1 VNDLPSTG
9 ALSDEPATP
18 GEADVPDPSSRQ
30 DRRAARAHSVRHR
43 RRLLLVLLVLGV
55 LAAPFLV
62 AGAWFWWQLDPPG
75 GAGAKVT
82 VDIPSG
88 TGVRGIGDR
97 LHAAGIIGSS
107 LAFRAYV
114 EISGGGPY
122 RAGRYQLRHHM
133 GVRAAA
139 DQLAKGPSILRLALP
154 PGLNLDQIAAR
165 VGQLPGLRADRFLAV
180 AHLGKIRS
188 KYEPAGVNTLE
199 GLTFP
204 DTYLVERGET
214 ETDVLRTLVCSFDA
228 MGDRI
233 GLGPRATAQGLTPYQ
248 AVIEASMIQGEAKL
262 DVDRPLIAAVIDNRL
277 RADMLLQI
285 DTTVRYARGPDMAGP
300 LTSADFKVDSPYNTY
315 LVKGLPPTPIMTVSE
330 ASLQAVLAPANV
342 DYLYYVVIDKSG
354 KHAFATT
361 YRQHLA
367 NVAEARKKGLL

>member
-1 VNDLPSTG
+1 VNDLPSTD
-9 ALSDEPATP
+9 AVSHEPPAP
-18 GEADVPDPSSRQ
+18 DEADVPDASSRHA
-30 DRRAARAHSVRHR
+30 RRAARAHSVRHR
-43 RRLLLVLLVLGV
+43 RRLLLVLVVLGV

-62 AGAWFWWQLDPPG
+62 AGGWFWWQLDPPG
-75 GAGAKVT
+75 GSGGRVT

-88 TGVRGIGDR
+88 TGVHGIGDR
-97 LHAAGIIGSS
+97 LHAAGVIGSS

-139 DQLAKGPSILRLALP
+139 DQLAKGPSVLRLALP

-180 AHLGKIRS
+180 ANSGRIRS
-188 KYEPAGVNTLE
+188 KYEPPGVNTLE

-214 ETDVLRTLVCSFDA
+214 ETDVLRTLVSSFDA

-233 GLGPRATAQGLTPYQ
+233 GLSRATAEGLTPYQ

-277 RADMLLQI
+277 RGDMLLQI
-285 DTTVRYARGPDMAGP
+285 DATVRYARGPDHPGP
-300 LTSADFKVDSPYNTY
+300 LTSADFKLGSPYNTY
-315 LVKGLPPTPIMTVSE
+315 VVKGLPPTPIMTVSE
-330 ASLQAVLAPANV
+330 ASLRAALAPANV

-361 YRQHLA
+361 YQQHLA
-367 NVAEARKKGLL
+367 NIAEARKKGVL